1 VTFIQSLSVGERKAL
16 KKLARRE
23 LGRVS
28 ERIHMVLLSAR
39 GYSVGQIAQIFETS
53 EGTIREWLEH
63 FEKEGVEG
71 LRDRPR
77 SGRPRKVD
85 AVAQEVIETQ
95 VETPPSTLGYLFG
108 FWTVLALCSH
118 LAKNLGVTISP
129 SSLRRAM
136 HILEFRWLRP
146 KLDMPK
152 QDPKAH
158 EKMEK
163 ILQRLFAA
171 GKDTAILCLDECD
184 LHLLP
189 VLRAMWMR
197 KGHQVRVPTP
207 GQNRKRSIFGAM
219 DLVTGRFIHGIFE
232 RRTAVDFIVFLE
244 KLLTAYPDG
253 QILVLLDNFSA
264 HKAAVV
270 KEWLRSHPRIEL
282 LYLPAYSGHKQ
293 NPVEKVWW
301 RLKAVVAANRCH
313 GSMSVLIEAAE
324 RFFAELTPEAV
335 LRLAA

>member
-1 VTFIQSLSVGERKAL
+1 MTFIRSLSVSERKAL

-23 LGRVS
+23 VGRVS

-39 GYSVGQIAQIFETS
+39 GYAVPQIAQIFETS
-53 EGTIREWLEH
+53 EATIREWLER

-77 SGRPRKVD
+77 AGRPRKVD
-85 AVAQEVIETQ
+85 VVAQKVIESQ
-95 VETPPSTLGYLFG
+95 VETPPSTVGYLFG

-118 LAKNLGVTISP
+118 LAKDFGLTVSP
-129 SSLRRAM
+129 SGLRRAM
-136 HILEFRWLRP
+136 HVLGFRWLRP

-152 QDPKAH
+152 DDPNARD
-158 EKMEK
+158 KMDR

-171 GKDTAILCLDECD
+171 GKETAILCLDECD

-197 KGHQVRVPTP
+197 KGHQVRVATP
-207 GQNRKRSIFGAM
+207 GQNRKCSIFGAM
-219 DLVTGRFIHGIFE
+219 DLVTGRFIHGVFE
-232 RRTAVDFIVFLE
+232 RRTAVDFIAFLE
-244 KLLTAYPDG
+244 QLLSAYPNG
-253 QILVLLDNFSA
+253 QILVLVDNFSA
-264 HKAAVV
+264 HKAVVV
-270 KEWLRSHPRIEL
+270 KEWLKSHPRIEL

-301 RLKAVVAANRCH
+301 RMKALVAANRCH
-313 GSMSVLIEAAE
+313 GSMSVLIETAE